1 MEQVTVFFTT
11 ISYENHAYKAYGVV
25 DEHHRLD
32 DLSISDLDEPS
43 LVGRIY
49 RAKVVDLVPSMQ
61 CAFVLLD
68 GHTKAYLPFSSCD
81 HVLRPDEELLVQVET
96 DAIKSKFAVVSQFYE
111 ISGQNCCIIY
121 GRGTHGVSKK
131 LSKKEREE
139 WKAFLAEYDD
149 TKQHILLRT
158 GVKDCNKEQIRAELE
173 QLLDEALS
181 LANRG
186 AHGTCYSLLYQ
197 PKEDVAALIRRY
209 MGVYEEF
216 VSDGNFRVI
225 TDEREVYE
233 AICASCEGGALSLS
247 SDRIQLY
254 TDASYPL
261 YKLYSLN
268 TQIEKLLQK
277 TVWLDSGANILIESM
292 ETMTAID
299 VNSAKKQWKKSEA
312 DHILALNREAGAEIA
327 RQLRLRNISGM
338 ILIDFVNMTEDAQK
352 EALLASM
359 KSYVRK
365 DSLRVNVVDITKLGL
380 MELTREKVAKS
391 LKQTIKKS

>member
-1 MEQVTVFFTT
+1 
-11 ISYENHAYKAYGVV
+11 
-25 DEHHRLD
+25 
-32 DLSISDLDEPS
+32 
-43 LVGRIY
+43 
-49 RAKVVDLVPSMQ
+49 
-61 CAFVLLD
+61 
-68 GHTKAYLPFSSCD
+68 
-81 HVLRPDEELLVQVET
+81 
-96 DAIKSKFAVVSQFYE
+96 
-111 ISGQNCCIIY
+111 
-121 GRGTHGVSKK
+121 
-131 LSKKEREE
+131 
-139 WKAFLAEYDD
+139 
-149 TKQHILLRT
+149 
-158 GVKDCNKEQIRAELE
+158 
-173 QLLDEALS
+173 
-181 LANRG
+181 
-186 AHGTCYSLLYQ
+186 
-197 PKEDVAALIRRY
+197 

-233 AICASCEGGALSLS
+233 AICAACEGGALSLS
-247 SDRIQLY
+247 SDRIAFY

-338 ILIDFVNMTEDAQK
+338 ILIDFVNMTEDTQK

-365 DSLRVNVVDITKLGL
+365 DTLRVNVVDITKLGL